1 MIITV
6 ISSKG
11 AMNFKMATEHL
22 GYDIS
27 NYTEWKPHAEIIRQ
41 NKIPVKNIF
50 RMKISNNKII
60 LLKFCK
66 SLQYYLIIYIFV
78 QFHREKYSPHFLLRP
93 QL

>member
-41 NKIPVKNIF
+41 NKIPVKTFFEWKFLTIKLFCWSSVNRYNI
-50 RMKISNNKII
+50 I
-60 LLKFCK
+60 
-66 SLQYYLIIYIFV
+66 
-78 QFHREKYSPHFLLRP
+78 
-93 QL
+93 